1 MTFPKSFLSVELKE
15 KFARSRF
22 KKNDRKAFKAYWDSY
37 EDGGLDKKKKKKRCK
52 IGCQSHL
59 RGVDL

>member
-37 EDGGLDKKKKKKRCK
+37 EDGGLDKKKKKKDVR
-52 IGCQSHL
+52 
-59 RGVDL
+59 